1 MNDVCS
7 AAGDSTQPRATPASM
22 TQILEFIDPSSLSP
36 EVQQAIRE
44 IGPSLVSGLNL
55 TEAAEQFGRRKDW
68 ARDRVALI
76 RVALIEAALERADE
90 MDRQLRKHLEALR
103 SGSTA

>member
-7 AAGDSTQPRATPASM
+7 TADASTPPRATQASM
-22 TQILEFIDPSSLSP
+22 TRILEFIDPSSLSP

-55 TEAAEQFGRRKDW
+55 TEAAEARGRRKDW

-76 RVALIEAALERADE
+76 RSALIEAALERADE
-90 MDRQLRKHLEALR
+90 MEAELREHLERLR
-103 SGSTA
+103 GSTA

>member
-7 AAGDSTQPRATPASM
+7 IAGDSTQPRATPASM

-44 IGPSLVSGLNL
+44 IGPSLASGLNL

-76 RVALIEAALERADE
+76 RAALIEAALERADE
-90 MDRQLRKHLEALR
+90 MEAELREHLERLR
-103 SGSTA
+103 GSTA